1 MEPWRTAIA
10 TSDATN
16 IWIRGHAVTAL
27 MQKATFTDVIVLLH
41 LGRLPSPGERRLLDA
56 LLIGVAD
63 HGAGAPSCAAAR
75 LAASGN
81 RASISSAVAAGVLAI
96 GDDHGGAGSNCM
108 ELIARSLAAAKAD
121 GLAPADAAR
130 RAVDDAIRGKTRL
143 PGLGHRVHTTDP
155 RVKTLFDMARAEG
168 IAGDG
173 IAFME
178 ALETNAGA
186 RIKPLPM
193 NIDGAL
199 GAILH
204 DMGFTPPA
212 GRFLF
217 IVGRVAGL
225 TAEVAE
231 EYAREK
237 PMRIKVQVNY
247 DGPAPIEDSE
257 RTNDVSEPRDPP
269 SHWSAPADKAER
281 GDEARPERSRR
292 RAPV

>member
-16 IWIRGHAVTAL
+16 IWIRGHAVTSL
-27 MQKATFTDVIVLLH
+27 MKNATFTDVIVLLH

-56 LLIGVAD
+56 LLIGMAD

-81 RASISSAVAAGVLAI
+81 RSSISSAVAAGILAI

-108 ELIARSLAAAKAD
+108 ELIARSLAAAKSA
-121 GLAPADAAR
+121 GLTPAQAAQQAVEDAVR
-130 RAVDDAIRGKTRL
+130 EKRRL

-168 IAGDG
+168 VAGDG

-178 ALETNAGA
+178 ALEADART

-199 GAILH
+199 AAILH

-212 GRFLF
+212 GRFMF

-237 PMRIKVQVNY
+237 PMRIKFQVDY
-247 DGPAPIEDSE
+247 DGP
-257 RTNDVSEPRDPP
+257 PP
-269 SHWSAPADKAER
+269 KAE
-281 GDEARPERSRR
+281 
-292 RAPV
+292 

>member
-1 MEPWRTAIA
+1 MR
-10 TSDATN
+10 
-16 IWIRGHAVTAL
+16 
-27 MQKATFTDVIVLLH
+27 QATFTDAIMLLH

-56 LLIGVAD
+56 LLIGVCD
-63 HGAGAPSCAAAR
+63 HGAGAPSCATAR

-81 RASISSAVAAGVLAI
+81 RSSISSAVAAGILAI
-96 GDDHGGAGSNCM
+96 GDDHGGAGSNTM
-108 ELIARSLAAAKAD
+108 QLIAD
-121 GLAPADAAR
+121 GLRAAAAEGLTPVQAAKR
-130 RAVDDAIRGKTRL
+130 TVERAVADRKRL

-155 RVKTLFDMARAEG
+155 RVKVLFDLARAEG
-168 IAGDG
+168 VAGDG

-178 ALETNAGA
+178 ALEEEART

-199 GAILH
+199 AAILH

-231 EYAREK
+231 EYEREK
-237 PMRIKVQVNY
+237 PMRIKVPVEY
-247 DGPAPIEDSE
+247 DGPPLASPTA
-257 RTNDVSEPRDPP
+257 RTNDLSEPRVRWGAGVPASVRAGGAGGAKP
-269 SHWSAPADKAER
+269 SGR
-281 GDEARPERSRR
+281 
-292 RAPV
+292 

>member
-16 IWIRGHAVTAL
+16 IWIRGHAVTSL
-27 MQKATFTDVIVLLH
+27 METATFTDVIVLLH

-56 LLIGVAD
+56 LLVGVAD

-81 RASISSAVAAGVLAI
+81 RASISSAIAAGVLAI

-108 ELIARSLAAAKAD
+108 ELVARYLSAAKAE
-121 GLAPADAAR
+121 GQTPAQAAA
-130 RAVDDAIRGKTRL
+130 RAVDEAVREKRRL

-155 RVKTLFDMARAEG
+155 RVKTLFDLATAEG
-168 IAGDG
+168 VAGDG
-173 IAFME
+173 IVFMQ
-178 ALETNAGA
+178 ALEAEAGR

-199 GAILH
+199 AAILH
-204 DMGFTPPA
+204 DMGFPPPA

-217 IVGRVAGL
+217 IIGRVAGL

-237 PMRIKVQVNY
+237 PMRIKVQVEY
-247 DGPAPIEDSE
+247 DGPPPKSE
-257 RTNDVSEPRDPP
+257 
-269 SHWSAPADKAER
+269 
-281 GDEARPERSRR
+281 
-292 RAPV
+292 

>member
-16 IWIRGHAVTAL
+16 IWIRGHAVASL
-27 MQKATFTDVIVLLH
+27 MQTATFTDIVMLLH

-81 RASISSAVAAGVLAI
+81 RSSISSAIAAGVLAI
-96 GDDHGGAGSNCM
+96 GDDHGGAGANCM
-108 ELIARSLAAAKAD
+108 ELIARSLSAARQD
-121 GLAPADAAR
+121 GATAAQAAR
-130 RAVDDAIRGKTRL
+130 RAVEDAVKDKRRL

-168 IAGDG
+168 VAGDG

-178 ALETNAGA
+178 ALEAEA
-186 RIKPLPM
+186 RSAIKPLPM

-199 GAILH
+199 AAILH
-204 DMGFTPPA
+204 DMGFAPPA

-217 IVGRVAGL
+217 IIGRVAGL

-237 PMRIKVQVNY
+237 PMRIKFQVEY
-247 DGPAPIEDSE
+247 DGPPPVATE
-257 RTNDVSEPRDPP
+257 RTNEVSEPREQSGAGVPASERVGGSGGAKPP
-269 SHWSAPADKAER
+269 GK
-281 GDEARPERSRR
+281 
-292 RAPV
+292 

>member
-16 IWIRGHAVTAL
+16 IWIRGHAVTSL
-27 MQKATFTDVIVLLH
+27 MQQATFTDVIFLLH

-63 HGAGAPSCAAAR
+63 HGAGAPSCATAR

-81 RASISSAVAAGVLAI
+81 RSSISSAVAAGILAI
-96 GDDHGGAGSNCM
+96 GDDHGGAGSNTM
-108 ELIARSLAAAKAD
+108 QLIAEGLDAAKAEQ
-121 GLAPADAAR
+121 LTPEQAAVR
-130 RAVDDAIRGKTRL
+130 TVARAVSEKKRL

-155 RVKTLFDMARAEG
+155 RVEVLFAMARAEG
-168 IAGDG
+168 VAGDG
-173 IAFME
+173 IRFMQ
-178 ALETNAGA
+178 ALETEARA

-199 GAILH
+199 AAILH

-237 PMRIKVQVNY
+237 PMRIKVPVEY
-247 DGPAPIEDSE
+247 DGPPLA
-257 RTNDVSEPRDPP
+257 
-269 SHWSAPADKAER
+269 AK
-281 GDEARPERSRR
+281 
-292 RAPV
+292 

>member
-1 MEPWRTAIA
+1 MDPWRTAIA

-16 IWIRGHAVTAL
+16 IWIRGHAVSSL
-27 MQKATFTDVIVLLH
+27 MQGATFTDVVVLLH

-56 LLIGVAD
+56 VLIGVAD

-81 RASISSAVAAGVLAI
+81 RTSISSAIAAGVLAI

-108 ELIARSLAAAKAD
+108 ELIANGLAQARSD
-121 GLAPADAAR
+121 GLGAADAAR
-130 RAVDDAIRGKTRL
+130 RTVDTAVREKRRL

-155 RVKTLFDMARAEG
+155 RVKILFDMARAEG
-168 IAGDG
+168 VAGDG

-178 ALETNAGA
+178 ALEAEA
-186 RIKPLPM
+186 RIRIKPLPL

-199 GAILH
+199 AAVLH

-237 PMRIKVQVNY
+237 PMRIKFDVQY
-247 DGPAPIEDSE
+247 DGVPPKSE
-257 RTNDVSEPRDPP
+257 
-269 SHWSAPADKAER
+269 
-281 GDEARPERSRR
+281 
-292 RAPV
+292 

>member
-1 MEPWRTAIA
+1 MDPWRTAIA

-16 IWIRGHAVTAL
+16 IWVRGHAVTSL
-27 MQKATFTDVIVLLH
+27 MRDATFTDMIVLLH

-56 LLIGVAD
+56 VLIGVAD
-63 HGAGAPSCAAAR
+63 HGSGAPSCATAR

-81 RASISSAVAAGVLAI
+81 RASISSAVAAGILAI

-108 ELIARSLAAAKAD
+108 ELIAQGLAEAGREGLTPAAAAQ
-121 GLAPADAAR
+121 R
-130 RAVDDAIRGKTRL
+130 TVESAVRDKRRL

-155 RVKTLFDMARAEG
+155 RVKVLFDMARAEG
-168 IAGDG
+168 VAGDG
-173 IAFME
+173 ILFME
-178 ALETNAGA
+178 ALETEARA

-199 GAILH
+199 AAILH
-204 DMGFTPPA
+204 DLGFTPPA

-231 EYAREK
+231 EYEREK
-237 PMRIKVQVNY
+237 PMRIKIPVTY
-247 DGPAPIEDSE
+247 DGPPPKSE
-257 RTNDVSEPRDPP
+257 
-269 SHWSAPADKAER
+269 
-281 GDEARPERSRR
+281 
-292 RAPV
+292 